1 MSKQKSLLIGIG
13 IVAALVIGFLIGISV
28 ESPRL
33 NQRSLSGTIGKVN
46 NYRNTQVSEADI
58 LLKNELLTDTA
69 KVKML
74 RGYFN
79 FYYVGAL
86 KMTADVEL
94 AVKEATA
101 IEAFQVSN
109 KSLTASLESYGKFL
123 LSARTDLLM
132 ALAAC
137 KSVKEAN
144 PILLRNT
151 LNQARNVVAQ
161 INYRDRIV
169 LDFVD
174 ALSTFI
180 KSNEPVQFQGL
191 EKAHDLLIA
200 NEVYNAM
207 ITKNKAVLKFL
218 DKTVLFSK
226 SQESL
231 NIFDQQK
238 LSMMIQQDMEKLA
251 HIDITFADAE
261 KLNSFDA
268 EKLKSGD
275 AERLRI
281 TDTEKLKSGDAERL
295 SSADAEKLGGNPKG
309 VVLMPNDAEKLAQY
323 NDAEK
328 LNVGDAE
335 KLGHYTLDSE
345 KLGIYGDATKLG
357 QVAGDAEKLGAALFK
372 DTEKLRC
379 DVEKLGVTD
388 MEKLGRMMIN
398 DAEVLGGYQIFG
410 FDAEKLGRLMI
421 GDGETL
427 GARPVAFGSNNTI
440 MGKGR

>member
-33 NQRSLSGTIGKVN
+33 NKRSVSGTIGKVN

-58 LLKNELLTDTA
+58 LLKDELLTDTA

-94 AVKEATA
+94 AVKEATS

-109 KSLTASLESYGKFL
+109 KSLTTSLESYGKFL
-123 LSARTDLLM
+123 LLARTDLLM

-161 INYRDRIV
+161 INYRDRVV

-180 KSNEPVQFQGL
+180 KSNEPVQFHGL
-191 EKAHDLLIA
+191 EKAHDLLMA
-200 NEVYNAM
+200 NEVYIAM

-226 SQESL
+226 SQESP
-231 NIFDQQK
+231 NTFDQQK
-238 LSMMIQQDMEKLA
+238 LSTMIQQDVEKLS
-251 HIDITFADAE
+251 HIDITF
-261 KLNSFDA
+261 S
-268 EKLKSGD
+268 
-275 AERLRI
+275 
-281 TDTEKLKSGDAERL
+281 
-295 SSADAEKLGGNPKG
+295 
-309 VVLMPNDAEKLAQY
+309 DAEKLAQY

-357 QVAGDAEKLGAALFK
+357 QVAGDAEKLGIVYVA
-372 DTEKLRC
+372 DNEKLRC

-398 DAEVLGGYQIFG
+398 DAEVLGGYQMFAFDSEKLG
-410 FDAEKLGRLMI
+410 FDDSESLGSQASGLTNDAEKMGVR
-421 GDGETL
+421 
-427 GARPVAFGSNNTI
+427 NN
-440 MGKGR
+440 